1 MFKNTFLISLL
12 LFVFI
17 SCEKDPEPISYSNS
31 YGNGTYIL
39 SDNGLNFIKK
49 NTSSLKSEIFSNV
62 NGLSI
67 INPKTIEIYG
77 SKLYIVGDDFYSTD
91 INTLQLLGQ
100 VDGFSDPAGCAIV
113 TQNRAFVTDK
123 AESLVKVVD
132 LNDFRIISEIQTGE
146 GTSPAFIIN
155 KFDKSFI
162 LNGGDSNN
170 YDSTLVTVT
179 YKDDLIPLADISG
192 NLVVG
197 KNPNSAIATG
207 NIKVLCSGVYD
218 ENNPSNNIESSF
230 YNIYP
235 SDLLINFSQNL
246 SSIYNANN
254 LVETSNGNNFYFT
267 ANGGIYRTNTQMTNV
282 NMVIPI
288 ESDVLNITTEKYAV
302 NDTTDAYSNI
312 LYMNDLNNSG
322 KIYKYNINLSMM
334 VDTLSVSGKVLDI
347 KFKN

>member
-1 MFKNTFLISLL
+1 MFKNTFLVSLL
-12 LFVFI
+12 LFVFV

-31 YGNGTYIL
+31 YGKGTYIL

-49 NTSSLKSEIFSNV
+49 NTSSLKSGIFSNV

-77 SKLYIVGDDFYSTD
+77 SKLYIVGNDFYSTD

-100 VDGFSDPAGCAIV
+100 VDGFSDATGCAIV

-132 LNDFRIISEIQTGE
+132 LNDFRIISEIETGE
-146 GTSPAFIIN
+146 GTSPGFIIN
-155 KFDKSFI
+155 KYDKSFV

-170 YDSTLVTVT
+170 YDSTLVTIT

-197 KNPNSAIATG
+197 KNPNSALSSG

-218 ENNPSNNIESSF
+218 ENNTDNNVESSF

-235 SDLLINFSQNL
+235 TDLLINFSQVL
-246 SSIYNANN
+246 PSIFNANN
-254 LVETSNGNNFYFT
+254 LVETSNGNNYYFT
-267 ANGGIYRTNTQMTNV
+267 ANGGVYRTNTSMTNV
-282 NMVIPI
+282 NLIIPI
-288 ESDVLNITTEKYAV
+288 ESNVLNIATERYAV
-302 NDTTDAYSNI
+302 NDTTNAYSNI
-312 LYMNDLNNSG
+312 LYMNDLTNIG
-322 KIYKYNINLSMM
+322 KIYKYNINLSSF
-334 VDTLSVSGKVLDI
+334 VDTISVSGRVIDI
-347 KFKN
+347 EFKN